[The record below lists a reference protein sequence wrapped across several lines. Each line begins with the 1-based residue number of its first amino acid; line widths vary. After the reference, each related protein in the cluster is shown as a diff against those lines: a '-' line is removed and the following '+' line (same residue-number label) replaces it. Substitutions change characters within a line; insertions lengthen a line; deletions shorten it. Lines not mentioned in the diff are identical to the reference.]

1 MSSGFI
7 DKYWTTHKNVF
18 MEKNSSLLLIS
29 SRQCRKKGFI
39 YENKLA
45 MILLQCYRI
54 ENKFET
60 FKFKYFFSN
69 LRFAEMKIKSQ
80 VIFLQNKPVI
90 AGQMYRHQTPVDC
103 VIIFFVVDALAK
115 KFFLGASSSIFSLV
129 LYILTYILEY
139 QKSSFRTRSGPTPKC

>member
-1 MSSGFI
+1 
-7 DKYWTTHKNVF
+7 
-18 MEKNSSLLLIS
+18 
-29 SRQCRKKGFI
+29 
-39 YENKLA
+39 

-60 FKFKYFFSN
+60 FKFKHFFSN

-90 AGQMYRHQTPVDC
+90 AGQMHRHQTPVDC

-115 KFFLGASSSIFSLV
+115 KFFWGLVVAFSASSYIF
-129 LYILTYILEY
+129 
-139 QKSSFRTRSGPTPKC
+139 